1 MSGCIVPPHNLH
13 WSTFSFSE
21 SRTAF
26 SFAVQKKKWF
36 WPPPGRQK
44 NNCKIKTS
52 HFSHK
57 RKSGFHHKGH
67 ASSVRRQSRATSAH
81 SFRKPPT
88 QAAWIS
94 TDKERYSTHST
105 AVAQKGPRVAQTQAA
120 EDRRI
125 TQRILPKG
133 YPSRVG
139 ALSGCIVPPHNLH
152 WSTFSFSES
161 RTAFSFAVQKKKWFW
176 PQPGRQKTNCKVNT
190 SRSPAKEKVVLPA
203 GGTSHP

>member
-1 MSGCIVPPHNLH
+1 MAQGGPRVAQTQAAEDRRIAQSLSPEEQHLSIGNLSCCTAPPQDFH

-36 WPPPGRQK
+36 WPQPGRQK
-44 NNCKIKTS
+44 TNCKIKTS

-81 SFRKPPT
+81 PFRKPPT

-94 TDKERYSTHST
+94 TNKERYSSRST
-105 AVAQKGPRVAQTQAA
+105 AVAQGGPRVAQTHAA
-120 EDRRI
+120 GNKRGTPE
-125 TQRILPKG
+125 
-133 YPSRVG
+133 
-139 ALSGCIVPPHNLH
+139 
-152 WSTFSFSES
+152 SFT
-161 RTAFSFAVQKKKWFW
+161 RGI
-176 PQPGRQKTNCKVNT
+176 P
-190 SRSPAKEKVVLPA
+190 
-203 GGTSHP
+203 